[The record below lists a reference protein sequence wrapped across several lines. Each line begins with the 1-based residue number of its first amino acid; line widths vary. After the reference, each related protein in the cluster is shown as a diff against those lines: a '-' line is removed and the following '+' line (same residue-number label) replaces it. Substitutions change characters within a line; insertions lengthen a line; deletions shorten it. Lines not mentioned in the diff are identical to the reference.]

1 MDLDLLAV
9 ADVSAWLGPGVETTT
24 GWVPFKQKH
33 KTMSTIPSEC
43 MRDSSTQMNSSN
55 MNEEF
60 I

>member
-33 KTMSTIPSEC
+33 KTM
-43 MRDSSTQMNSSN
+43 RDSSTQMNSSN

>member
-9 ADVSAWLGPGVETTT
+9 ADVSAWLGPEVETTT

-55 MNEEF
+55 MS